1 MIITFLSMIHPIPVK
16 DRLMIGYSGF
26 NLLPFVDNG
35 VLELQIGEGLWVASV
50 GGDSRVTLISPR
62 GSELTAIIGSEP
74 RLLRVFKED
83 SPRGTWI
90 LRTDEGE
97 LHILL
102 RDPGNESPRIEYGFS
117 GENLMAKII
126 NGSEA
131 VFLNPPD
138 SKMTLIIAGTRN
150 DIRLNYSIP
159 DGEYAADIMYPRK
172 FIYQGLLDGASYRFE
187 SESIVGRILIK
198 IKGGN
203 ASLTLPELHSVGAG
217 GLLPLRIGGAFMKLR
232 LNEMESIY
240 SPIYILD
247 RRFEGFMGRS
257 VSRSMVVPLRDLS
270 DFSISILLTA
280 DGEVRV
286 IELKPPIS
294 IMRFYDPSHGA
305 LNNLTINVEG
315 MLSTT
320 LGDTSYILLK
330 RIESLPRKSLH
341 PVQGVVDIFVNG
353 FKVGVISVSLRAG
366 GVEKIPI
373 KLHKLSITLV
383 DQGGEVLKDGKL
395 WINEI
400 PMKVVDGRCS
410 YLLPSGTYRLRAE
423 APGLKGSITIQ
434 LSSDTSVRLR
444 LHRVYDVYELLR
456 LITFAEAVIT
466 AALIILYTLLR
477 LHLRSRWFIA

>member
-1 MIITFLSMIHPIPVK
+1 
-16 DRLMIGYSGF
+16 
-26 NLLPFVDNG
+26 
-35 VLELQIGEGLWVASV
+35 
-50 GGDSRVTLISPR
+50 
-62 GSELTAIIGSEP
+62 
-74 RLLRVFKED
+74 
-83 SPRGTWI
+83 
-90 LRTDEGE
+90 
-97 LHILL
+97 
-102 RDPGNESPRIEYGFS
+102 
-117 GENLMAKII
+117 MAKIV

-232 LNEMESIY
+232 LNETESIY

-305 LNNLTINVEG
+305 LNNLTINVGG

-353 FKVGVISVSLRAG
+353 FKVGVIAVSLKAG
-366 GVEKIPI
+366 EVEKIPI

-423 APGLKGSITIQ
+423 APGLRGSIMIQ

-444 LHRVYDVYELLR
+444 LHRVYDVNELLR